1 MNKAGTVLISLQV
14 TGGHPGF
21 GWSFSHDLHNICQP
35 CFLRIG
41 SILKEISFHSSKMGY
56 SSYLLIL
63 SLSIRKRVH
72 SLIPQIKNLEVNLIG
87 PNWSDLGHVPTP
99 NQTKWSVIRDL
110 WHAYG
115 NHSSLLEPVR
125 AHCVM
130 LRSSEHFQKTEEG
143 MEWMLEGTRYIHC
156 ILGPYRADGLC
167 RSSRMNSPTQCVH
180 ESFLIPE
187 D

>member
-1 MNKAGTVLISLQV
+1 MKLYPWLTQHLSALLSQNWLDSQRDFFPQFQNGLQQLPPYPF
-14 TGGHPGF
+14 TF
-21 GWSFSHDLHNICQP
+21 NQ
-35 CFLRIG
+35 
-41 SILKEISFHSSKMGY
+41 KEGPFPYTSN
-56 SSYLLIL
+56 
-63 SLSIRKRVH
+63 
-72 SLIPQIKNLEVNLIG
+72 KNLEVNLIG